1 MRDFP
6 RLTYRDIFFMF
17 AQHILFVGNRMRPGL
32 SFALFYCVLFI
43 SSFCAT
49 AQEENAVAVQ
59 QGTKYLDFKIKALDK
74 LNDRMEQQQK
84 KLLNKLKKQ

>member
-1 MRDFP
+1 
-6 RLTYRDIFFMF
+6 
-17 AQHILFVGNRMRPGL
+17 MRPGL

-59 QGTKYLDFKIKALDK
+59 QGTKYLDLKIKALDK

-84 KLLNKLKKQ
+84 KLLNKLKKQEKRFANKLKKTDSLAYARYKQ